1 MEQLALS
8 MLAVFI
14 GIVLIPPLAHRVRIP
29 IIVAEIIFGIA
40 IGVSFLDIVPESQTV
55 DFFSSFGLAY
65 LMFLAGM
72 DLDLRVVR
80 RHVFKATTIAAV
92 SVGAPLLS
100 GVLLASYVGV
110 HPMLLG
116 TILSTTS
123 LGLVLPLLKDLRAR
137 GDFANL
143 MLGTVVIVDIV
154 SIFLLAFSLSVIQGP
169 LQVEFFYSLAAILIL
184 FVIPMLLS
192 RSALTRR
199 FASLLSRQRYFD
211 LEVRLAFALI
221 FLLAAISGQLGFH
234 SIMGAFIAGLI
245 FSEIMPRATRIEE
258 KLESFGYGFFIP
270 LFFIFTGARVDLPS
284 LFSDVQNLGVLA
296 VILAVGLLSKMIS
309 VSVVTRLLGMKPRE
323 SAAFGLF
330 HAARLSL
337 IIAAADIVVR
347 LGLIDRNLF
356 STLVLL
362 AISSALIAPALGR
375 YVLGRSLHQEPE
387 PPAHESVAA
396 GTPSDS

>member
-29 IIVAEIIFGIA
+29 IIVAEIIFGMA
-40 IGVSFLDIVPESQTV
+40 IGVSFLDLVPESQTV
-55 DFFSSFGLAY
+55 EFFSSFGLAY

-154 SIFLLAFSLSVIQGP
+154 SIFLLAFSLSVIR
-169 LQVEFFYSLAAILIL
+169 VRFRWSSSIRW
-184 FVIPMLLS
+184 S
-192 RSALTRR
+192 R
-199 FASLLSRQRYFD
+199 Y
-211 LEVRLAFALI
+211 
-221 FLLAAISGQLGFH
+221 
-234 SIMGAFIAGLI
+234 
-245 FSEIMPRATRIEE
+245 
-258 KLESFGYGFFIP
+258 
-270 LFFIFTGARVDLPS
+270 
-284 LFSDVQNLGVLA
+284 
-296 VILAVGLLSKMIS
+296 
-309 VSVVTRLLGMKPRE
+309 
-323 SAAFGLF
+323 
-330 HAARLSL
+330 
-337 IIAAADIVVR
+337 
-347 LGLIDRNLF
+347 
-356 STLVLL
+356 
-362 AISSALIAPALGR
+362 
-375 YVLGRSLHQEPE
+375 
-387 PPAHESVAA
+387 
-396 GTPSDS
+396 